1 MNSRKPFSILFG
13 TLCASCSLAL
23 ALLAHAA
30 DDYVIYS
37 PRVTQ
42 GETEVEL
49 RGFNTRDANPDIN
62 QTGMFG
68 AAIAYSPTS
77 WWKTELYNGPFVY
90 GPAIAGTNYSGWE
103 WENFFQLAPHGTYWA
118 DIGFLAAYV
127 RNNQAGISNSLEL
140 GPLLEKETEETL
152 QRLNLIWEKQVG
164 VDLVGKFNFR
174 ATYMAGY
181 KLEDAFVPGIE
192 AYYRPADN
200 AHQLGPGFSGEIHV
214 GHEKN
219 LEYSSALLYGL
230 NQGAPARTFVFRV
243 SSVF

>member
-1 MNSRKPFSILFG
+1 MTFRNKHPVLSG
-13 TLCASCSLAL
+13 TLG
-23 ALLAHAA
+23 ALLTLMQTSSALAA
-30 DDYVIYS
+30 DDYVVYS
-37 PRVTQ
+37 PRVKQ

-90 GPAIAGTNYSGWE
+90 GPSIAGTNYSGWE
-103 WENFFQLAPHGTYWA
+103 WENFFQLAPHDTYWA
-118 DIGFLAAYV
+118 DVGFLLAYV
-127 RNNQAGISNSLEL
+127 RNNQVGVANSLEL
-140 GPLLEKETEETL
+140 GPLLEKETEATL

-164 VDLVGKFNFR
+164 VDMVGKFNFR

>member
-1 MNSRKPFSILFG
+1 MTFRNKTPALFG
-13 TLCASCSLAL
+13 TLSALLAL
-23 ALLAHAA
+23 APAPSAHAG

-37 PRVTQ
+37 PRVKQ
-42 GETEVEL
+42 GETELEL
-49 RGFNTRDANPDIN
+49 RGFNTRDASPDID

-77 WWKTELYNGPFVY
+77 WWKTEFYNGPFVY
-90 GPAIAGTNYSGWE
+90 GPAIAGTHYGGWE
-103 WENFFQLAPHGTYWA
+103 WENFFQLAPHDAYWV
-118 DIGFLAAYV
+118 DVGFLAAYV

-140 GPLLEKETEETL
+140 GPLLEKETEATL

-214 GHEKN
+214 GHEKSI
-219 LEYSSALLYGL
+219 EYSTALLYGL
-230 NQGAPARTFVFRV
+230 NQGAPARTFVFRM

>member
-1 MNSRKPFSILFG
+1 MRFRSRVSVLCG
-13 TLCASCSLAL
+13 TITV
-23 ALLAHAA
+23 LLQLVLTPAAHAG

-37 PRVTQ
+37 PRVKQ
-42 GETEVEL
+42 GETELEL

-90 GPAIAGTNYSGWE
+90 GPSIAGTHYSGWE
-103 WENFFQLAPHGTYWA
+103 WENFFQLAPHNAYWA
-118 DIGFLAAYV
+118 DIGFLMAYV
-127 RNNQAGISNSLEL
+127 RNNQAGLPNTLEL
-140 GPLLEKETEETL
+140 GPLLEKETEATL

-174 ATYMAGY
+174 ATYMADY
-181 KLEDAFVPGIE
+181 KLEDAFAPGIE

-214 GHEKN
+214 GHEKS

-230 NQGAPARTFVFRV
+230 NQGAPARTFVFRL

>member
-1 MNSRKPFSILFG
+1 MSFRNKSLVLFG
-13 TLCASCSLAL
+13 ILGALSSLGLASS
-23 ALLAHAA
+23 AHAA
-30 DDYVIYS
+30 DDYIIYS

-42 GETEVEL
+42 GQTEVEM
-49 RGFNTRDANPDIN
+49 RGFNTRDASPDIN
-62 QTGMFG
+62 QSGMFG
-68 AAIAYSPTS
+68 AAIGYSPTS

-90 GPAIAGTNYSGWE
+90 GPSIAGTNYSGWE
-103 WENFFQLAPHGTYWA
+103 WENFFQLASHDTYWA
-118 DIGFLAAYV
+118 DVGFLLAYV
-127 RNNQAGISNSLEL
+127 RNNQAGIANSLEL
-140 GPLLEKETEETL
+140 GPLLEKETEATL

-214 GHEKN
+214 GHEKS

-243 SSVF
+243 S